1 MIMKQKFKQA
11 SAFPEYHAQ
20 PWTGFRTK
28 YDLDLAAKF
37 NPCGEPDYLPGTVAP
52 TAFWKRSRDIT
63 GPESNFFPGGGAM
76 PSPTPG
82 PMPPRPGPMPM
93 PRPRP
98 GPMPMPRPRPGPMPM
113 LRPRPGP
120 MPMPRPRP
128 SSPGRRVPPSS
139 PGRRVPPSSPGRR
152 MPPSSPG
159 RRMPPS
165 SPMAR
170 PSPAASGTGRPK
182 IITCPDGRKTTC
194 NSGTRDCMDNSPVY
208 CK

>member
-1 MIMKQKFKQA
+1 MQYDYETEIQTG

-113 LRPRPGP
+113 PRP
-120 MPMPRPRP
+120 M
-128 SSPGRRVPPSS
+128 PPSS
-139 PGRRVPPSSPGRR
+139 PGRRVPPSSPW
-152 MPPSSPG
+152 SSC
-159 RRMPPS
+159 
-165 SPMAR
+165 A
-170 PSPAASGTGRPK
+170 T
-182 IITCPDGRKTTC
+182 I
-194 NSGTRDCMDNSPVY
+194 
-208 CK
+208 

>member
-1 MIMKQKFKQA
+1 MQYDYETEIQTG

-28 YDLDLAAKF
+28 WDLDLAAKF

-63 GPESNFFPGGGAM
+63 GPESNFFPGEGAM

-82 PMPPRPGPMPM
+82 PMPPRPGPMP
-93 PRPRP
+93 RP
-98 GPMPMPRPRPGPMPM
+98 
-113 LRPRPGP
+113 
-120 MPMPRPRP
+120 
-128 SSPGRRVPPSS
+128 SPGRRM
-139 PGRRVPPSSPGRR
+139 PPSSPGRR

-165 SPMAR
+165 NPMVR
-170 PSPAASGTGRPK
+170 PSPTASGALGKPK
-182 IITCPDGRKTTC
+182 IITCADGTKTTC
-194 NSGTRDCMDNSPVY
+194 NSGTRDCADNSPVY